1 MNSQSG
7 PPKTSAM
14 PLQAS
19 QPAVSLDPVELTS
32 HALLGGRREILIR
45 HGEEQYRLRLTRM
58 NKLILTK

>member
-1 MNSQSG
+1 
-7 PPKTSAM
+7 M